1 MVYIIGYYGKEKFKL
16 KLKHKELYKFLQKEL
31 KNTYT
36 VVYSSNNEFLI
47 IAYDLEKYELYK
59 IKQQK
64 FKIEIKTTYNI
75 FFKVFEDIY
84 IFNGSINY

>member
-1 MVYIIGYYGKEKFKL
+1 MVYLTIFEKNEKFKIR
-16 KLKHKELYKFLQKEL
+16 LKHKELYKFLQKEL
-31 KNTYT
+31 KNSYT

-47 IAYDLEKYELYK
+47 IAYDLEKYELHK
-59 IKQQK
+59 IKEQK

>member
-1 MVYIIGYYGKEKFKL
+1 MVYLTIFYENEKFKIRL
-16 KLKHKELYKFLQKEL
+16 KYKELYKFLQKEL
-31 KNTYT
+31 KNSYT
-36 VVYSSNNEFLI
+36 VVYDSNNKFLI
-47 IAYDLEKYELYK
+47 IAYDLGKYELYK

-64 FKIEIKTTYNI
+64 FKIEVKTTYNI